1 MKCTRR
7 EQDTRSPPHSV
18 KYWPLYNSHGSQ
30 ALMMSD
36 RRRVVTILFGGHC
49 LSAWLLLGAHVL
61 RSYVSEQRGII
72 RWWSRF
78 LSSSCAHCVG
88 QDSFLRCWHGLSRWV
103 EVLELFLRAVIA
115 VTQALHRVAMPDWC
129 DICVLQGL
137 AEGIN
142 HLLWSAGPLD
152 DHCLSFLLH
161 FSIGAID
168 WL

>member
-7 EQDTRSPPHSV
+7 EQDTRSPPHSI
-18 KYWPLYNSHGSQ
+18 KYWPLFDSHGPH

-36 RRRVVTILFGGHC
+36 ILFGCHS
-49 LSAWLLLGAHVL
+49 LSAWLLLRAHVL

-72 RWWSRF
+72 RWGSRF
-78 LSSSCAHCVG
+78 MCSSCAHCVG

-103 EVLELFLRAVIA
+103 EILELFLRTVIA

-142 HLLWSAGPLD
+142 HLLWSTGPLD
-152 DHCLSFLLH
+152 NHSLSFLLH